1 MLLLSSR
8 HAGQG
13 IQAAYRE
20 NHHQEDTSMLED
32 LEQFG
37 SSKSKS
43 GRLRM
48 IPADIFFWFGL
59 NHTMV
64 LTVIA
69 KGK

>member
-1 MLLLSSR
+1 
-8 HAGQG
+8 
-13 IQAAYRE
+13 
-20 NHHQEDTSMLED
+20 MLED

-64 LTVIA
+64 LTVMA